1 MTTPDLI
8 ITLDINGLNLPGK
21 GIGYLLQSVNKI
33 QPFSFV
39 VTKTH
44 ISLLPYIDENKK
56 IKVNVLKDGEA
67 KTNLV

>member
-1 MTTPDLI
+1 MTTPELT

-21 GIGYLLQSVNKI
+21 GIDYLPQSVNKI
-33 QPFSFV
+33 
-39 VTKTH
+39 H